1 VKKYILPLLLL
12 VLINDLAAQKK
23 DAFVIYDSKGKKVSY
38 ATMLKSMSEADVALF
53 GEQHN
58 CAIAHW
64 LQLET
69 LKDLYR
75 KRKLT
80 LGAEMIEADN
90 QSALDLFVSGKI
102 NQKAF
107 DTLARLWPNYKTDY
121 APLVNFA
128 KDSHLVFVA
137 TNIPRKYA
145 NLVFKRGFQTLDSL
159 TALEKTW
166 MAPLPM
172 AYDSTLPGYLKIIEM
187 MGGHGGSNMPK
198 AQATKDA
205 TMAYFTLKN
214 YIPGNLFVHF
224 NGAFHSDNF
233 EGILWY
239 LKKDRPNLKYI
250 TISTVTQENIYK
262 LLDENKAKADFIIC
276 VDEDMTTTY

>member
-1 VKKYILPLLLL
+1 MKKYILPLLFLL
-12 VLINDLAAQKK
+12 SISNIHAQKK
-23 DAFVIYDSKGKKVSY
+23 DAYIIYNSKGKKVSY
-38 ATMLKSMSEADVALF
+38 TQMLKSMAKADIALF
-53 GEQHN
+53 GEQHD

-69 LKDLYR
+69 MKDLYS
-75 KRKLT
+75 KRKLI

-90 QSALDLFVSGKI
+90 QSQLDFYLSGKI

-137 TNIPRKYA
+137 TNIPRRYA
-145 NLVFKRGFQTLDSL
+145 NQVMKRGFQTLDSL
-159 TALEKTW
+159 TPLQKSW

-172 AYDSTLPGYLKIIEM
+172 AYDSTLPGYVKIVEM

-214 YIPGNLFVHF
+214 YVPGNLFVHY

-239 LKKDRPNLKYI
+239 LKRDKPYLKYM
-250 TISTVTQENIYK
+250 TISTVTQKDIYK
-262 LLDENKAKADFIIC
+262 LEKKNIGKADFIIC
-276 VDEDMTTTY
+276 VDEDMTSSY

>member
-1 VKKYILPLLLL
+1 MKKYILPLLLL
-12 VLINDLAAQKK
+12 LFIGNIQAQKK
-23 DAFVIYDSKGKKVSY
+23 DAYVIYNSKGKKVSY
-38 ATMLKSMSEADVALF
+38 EKMLKSMSAADIALF

-69 LKDLYR
+69 IKDLYS

-90 QSALDLFVSGKI
+90 QSQLDLYLSGKI

-107 DTLARLWPNYKTDY
+107 DTLARLWPNYPTDY

-128 KDSHLVFVA
+128 KDSQLVFVA
-137 TNIPRKYA
+137 TNIPRKFA
-145 NLVFKRGFQTLDSL
+145 NQVMKRGFQTLDSL
-159 TALEKTW
+159 TPQQKTW

-172 AYDSTLPGYLKIIEM
+172 PYDSALPGYIKIVEM

-198 AQATKDA
+198 AQASKDA

-214 YIPGNLFVHF
+214 YILGNLFIHF

-239 LKKDRPNLKYI
+239 LKKEKPNLKYI
-250 TISTVTQENIYK
+250 TISTVTQQDIYK
-262 LLDENKAKADFIIC
+262 LEKENIGKADFIIC

>member
-1 VKKYILPLLLL
+1 MFL
-12 VLINDLAAQKK
+12 VFINTIQAQKK
-23 DAFVIYDSKGKKVSY
+23 DAYVIYNSKGKKVSY
-38 ATMLKSMSEADVALF
+38 SQMLKSMAAADIALF

-58 CAIAHW
+58 CAIDHW

-69 LKDLYR
+69 IKDLYY

-90 QSALDLFVSGKI
+90 QTQLDLYLKSKI

-137 TNIPRKYA
+137 TNIPRRYA
-145 NLVFKRGFQTLDSL
+145 NQVMKRGFQTLDSL
-159 TALEKTW
+159 TPQQKAW

-172 AYDSTLPGYLKIIEM
+172 AYDSTLPGYIKIVEM

-205 TMAYFTLKN
+205 TMAYFILKN
-214 YIPGNLFVHF
+214 YVPGNLFVHF

-239 LKKDRPNLKYI
+239 LKKDKPNLKYI

-262 LLDENKAKADFIIC
+262 LEKENKGKADFIIC

>member
-1 VKKYILPLLLL
+1 MTY
-12 VLINDLAAQKK
+12 AQ
-23 DAFVIYDSKGKKVSY
+23 
-38 ATMLKSMSEADVALF
+38 MLKSMSAADIVLF

-69 LKDLYR
+69 VKDLYS

-90 QSALDLFVSGKI
+90 QTQLDLYLSGKI

-107 DTLARLWPNYKTDY
+107 DTTVRLWPNYATDY

-137 TNIPRKYA
+137 TNIPRKFA
-145 NLVFKRGFQTLDSL
+145 NQVMKRGFQTLDSL
-159 TALEKTW
+159 ITQEKTW

-172 AYDSTLPGYLKIIEM
+172 AYDSTLPGYIKIVEM

-198 AQATKDA
+198 AQASKDA

-214 YIPGNLFVHF
+214 YISGNLFIHF
-224 NGAFHSDNF
+224 NGAFHSDNH

-239 LKKDRPNLKYI
+239 LKKINPI
-250 TISTVTQENIYK
+250 
-262 LLDENKAKADFIIC
+262 
-276 VDEDMTTTY
+276 

>member
-1 VKKYILPLLLL
+1 
-12 VLINDLAAQKK
+12 
-23 DAFVIYDSKGKKVSY
+23 
-38 ATMLKSMSEADVALF
+38 MLKSMAKADIALF
-53 GEQHN
+53 GEQHD

-69 LKDLYR
+69 MKDLYS
-75 KRKLT
+75 KRKLI

-90 QSALDLFVSGKI
+90 QSQLDFYLSGKI

-137 TNIPRKYA
+137 TNIPRRYA
-145 NLVFKRGFQTLDSL
+145 NQVMKRGFQTLDSL
-159 TALEKTW
+159 TPLQKSW

-172 AYDSTLPGYLKIIEM
+172 AYDSTLPGYVKIVEM

-214 YIPGNLFVHF
+214 YVPGNLFVHY

-239 LKKDRPNLKYI
+239 LKRDKPYLKYM
-250 TISTVTQENIYK
+250 TISTVTQKDIYK
-262 LLDENKAKADFIIC
+262 LEKKNIGKADFIIC
-276 VDEDMTTTY
+276 VDEDMTSSY